1 MFTPSIQLLR
11 VAGHIFKKFS
21 FFPTAGCASS
31 DQKVPYLV
39 SSIFCNGYLIACT
52 STMQRHW
59 TKLGDG
65 RVRLASARRRARVCS
80 RRRLQGFAPAEV
92 VSALLNSATGRR
104 HTCGNSGSDAY
115 SPSEAC
121 GTGGDSASSCPE
133 DAANVQSA
141 NCRSRSP
148 PSMQQRLCISESPA
162 RNMSPKVGI
171 ISNSASE
178 KFLSQHAGQ
187 WSPVRL
193 DVSSCE
199 AGVPYEGTQRQD
211 RSRRHLSATRYAERL
226 SKGSQGLA
234 SRMTQENALRTESSG
249 SDESYN
255 SESTSEASG
264 VSWVDFSS
272 SSEREMR
279 SSQTVGWRRD
289 INSPP
294 ATHGSHSICRRGGQP
309 GTFPLEASLAPPE
322 RQCKEVGFSQ
332 RMKHKSCHCASQSTD
347 NGRTIRSR
355 DLGNRANKGLKKIFV
370 GSGASNQNE
379 HNSDF
384 CGSIGSDACD
394 HSSFP
399 EWRLSVN
406 NECRWRNT
414 REEAGEAAKDTMADD
429 ERQTVGCRRK
439 NSASRENNIHVQ
451 ASGCVGSHDIRSMH
465 HRSFQDQLRD
475 RNTAQ
480 QQEWEADS
488 CGDSELS
495 NYRHDLSL
503 PQTPRRMASGSEANE
518 YGLFEVSRHRE
529 RSSHSEVDFMEVN
542 GSDRD
547 ELPQSREITEGEFAE
562 LPSMSR
568 ERPRCRRPPRPLETR
583 RHFEGRNVNR
593 KTAPTAA
600 PSLRSVGQFGQNS
613 SRNGQE
619 QVLSKK
625 ALLRGRK
632 EESPCRLSV
641 TSTSPSG
648 SQGARSDGWSTYTG
662 NQYFDESYCE
672 VSCTRRDT
680 ASGKIRKE
688 SPMVSDWS
696 NSTPPSSTV
705 VTLDDVNA
713 SIDWIVNVGS
723 NPKMIQKV
731 QEIIAE
737 RLQTRGYRRQQETL
751 RLDHHA
757 TSEIPSPNYFKANR
771 TRSSARAAAPFGS
784 GRPDQVEKSPNFS
797 PRNGRVYGEKK
808 LVTND
813 WASVHRLS
821 WSSSDVPL
829 LDPSCEAMLS
839 VQLTADR
846 DMALQADQSKN
857 TSLKYFRQKA
867 KRQDVAP
874 LYASTDFALGIDAA
888 F

>member
-1 MFTPSIQLLR
+1 MFKPSIQLLR
-11 VAGHIFKKFS
+11 VAGPIFKKFS
-21 FFPTAGCASS
+21 FFPTVCCASA
-31 DQKVPYLV
+31 DQTVSYVV
-39 SSIFCNGYLIACT
+39 SSIFCNGYLIGCT

-65 RVRLASARRRARVCS
+65 RVRLASARLRARDRS
-80 RRRLQGFAPAEV
+80 RRRLQEFASTEV
-92 VSALLNSATGRR
+92 VSALLNSATERR
-104 HTCGNSGSDAY
+104 HTCGNSGSDDD

-121 GTGGDSASSCPE
+121 GTGGVSASSWLE
-133 DAANVQSA
+133 DSANVKSA
-141 NCRSRSP
+141 NCRTRSP
-148 PSMQQRLCISESPA
+148 TSVQERLCISGSPE
-162 RNMSPKVGI
+162 RNVSPKVGI
-171 ISNSASE
+171 ISNSASQ

-193 DVSSCE
+193 DVSNCE
-199 AGVPYEGTQRQD
+199 AGVPSASTQRQD
-211 RSRRHLSATRYAERL
+211 RSRGNLSATRLAERL

-234 SRMTQENALRTESSG
+234 SRMTQVIASRTESSG

-272 SSEREMR
+272 STEREMR
-279 SSQTVGWRRD
+279 NSQTVGGRRD
-289 INSPP
+289 RNSPP
-294 ATHGSHSICRRGGQP
+294 ATHGSHFICQRGGQP

-322 RQCKEVGFSQ
+322 RQCKDVGFLQ
-332 RMKHKSCHCASQSTD
+332 RLKHKSCHCVSQSTD

-355 DLGNRANKGLKKIFV
+355 DLGNRADKCLKKISV
-370 GSGASNQNE
+370 SSGASDQNG

-384 CGSIGSDACD
+384 CGSIGSDACEY
-394 HSSFP
+394 SSFT
-399 EWRLSVN
+399 EWRVSAN
-406 NECRWRNT
+406 NECRRRNT
-414 REEAGEAAKDTMADD
+414 REEAGETAEDTMADD

-439 NSASRENNIHVQ
+439 NSASREDNSPTQ
-451 ASGCVGSHDIRSMH
+451 ASGCVGSHDIGSMH
-465 HRSFQDQLRD
+465 HRSFQDRLRD

-480 QQEWEADS
+480 QQEREAGS
-488 CGDSELS
+488 SGHSELS
-495 NYRHDLSL
+495 NYRHDSSL
-503 PQTPRRMASGSEANE
+503 PETPRRMASGSEVND
-518 YGLFEVSRHRE
+518 YGIFEASRHRE
-529 RSSHSEVDFMEVN
+529 SSSHSEVDFMEVN

-547 ELPQSREITEGEFAE
+547 ELPQSREITEGDFSE

-568 ERPRCRRPPRPLETR
+568 ERRGCRRPPRPLEAR
-583 RHFEGRNVNR
+583 RHFEGRSVNR
-593 KTAPTAA
+593 KATPTAA
-600 PSLRSVGQFGQNS
+600 PSFRPGGNFGRIS

-619 QVLSKK
+619 QALSKK
-625 ALLRGRK
+625 ALLRGRR

-648 SQGARSDGWSTYTG
+648 SQDARSDGWSTYTG

-680 ASGKIRKE
+680 ASRKIRKE
-688 SPMVSDWS
+688 SPVVSNWR
-696 NSTPPSSTV
+696 NATPPSSTI
-705 VTLDDVNA
+705 VTLGDVNA

-731 QEIIAE
+731 QELIAE
-737 RLQTRGYRRQQETL
+737 RLQTRGYRSQQE
-751 RLDHHA
+751 RLCLDRDA
-757 TSEIPSPNYFKANR
+757 TSEVPSPNYFKANR
-771 TRSSARAAAPFGS
+771 TRSSARSAATFGS
-784 GRPDQVEKSPNFS
+784 GRPVQVAKSPNLS

-808 LVTND
+808 VVTND

-839 VQLTADR
+839 VQLTADGE
-846 DMALQADQSKN
+846 MALQADQSKN
-857 TSLKYFRQKA
+857 TRLKYFRQKA

-874 LYASTDFALGIDAA
+874 LYASTDFALGIDSA